1 MGMIKNVWFDDAAT
15 LAMGEAFDNACKSL
29 QNFGS
34 AAPAIVADRIIDVA
48 KNGERDPARL
58 YEQALKV
65 FGIGDTSMLFVSVGD
80 HPLPAFVAQSSVA
93 LPPVEGVHHDQS

>member
-1 MGMIKNVWFDDAAT
+1 MGMIQNVWFDDAAT

-48 KNGERDPARL
+48 KNGERDPAPPLR
-58 YEQALKV
+58 
-65 FGIGDTSMLFVSVGD
+65 TSIK
-80 HPLPAFVAQSSVA
+80 
-93 LPPVEGVHHDQS
+93 GVWHRRYVDAVC

>member
-34 AAPAIVADRIIDVA
+34 AVPAIVADRIIGVA

-58 YEQALKV
+58 YEQALKA